1 MLVSI
6 PARCSLVSS
15 RSLRCASSWDSSP
28 IIVILP
34 WYLLI
39 HFGILWMGE
48 KFLDH
53 VDLIMGN
60 GPCKGPNTMLYL
72 SLKLDH
78 GNLTLTCLW
87 MHMPLGEVRTLM
99 RGIMMIFL
107 AGLSRVLSGVP
118 SADVQ
123 SFTLYTA
130 GSLNVQW
137 WALDHGIYQRCP
149 EEPTADLHK
158 NWDKLK
164 KLIYLKNQD
173 EIWNKILQMRIEM
186 RHLVLSILSLS
197 LSQALSLLLIC
208 SSERLHTVGSPS
220 DLG

>member
-1 MLVSI
+1 M
-6 PARCSLVSS
+6 
-15 RSLRCASSWDSSP
+15 
-28 IIVILP
+28 
-34 WYLLI
+34 
-39 HFGILWMGE
+39 
-48 KFLDH
+48 
-53 VDLIMGN
+53 
-60 GPCKGPNTMLYL
+60 
-72 SLKLDH
+72 
-78 GNLTLTCLW
+78 
-87 MHMPLGEVRTLM
+87 
-99 RGIMMIFL
+99 
-107 AGLSRVLSGVP
+107 
-118 SADVQ
+118 Q

-197 LSQALSLLLIC
+197 VTGAVPSPDMQFWKASYSGVSVWLGVTQDRGEGGMFDRELSVDALFAGWYSDSSFISMTLDIDSRNPFVVMDFAQTNNHNPNLLLGTTADSFLLKLMRNLKDEFGLSLKM
-208 SSERLHTVGSPS
+208 
-220 DLG
+220 